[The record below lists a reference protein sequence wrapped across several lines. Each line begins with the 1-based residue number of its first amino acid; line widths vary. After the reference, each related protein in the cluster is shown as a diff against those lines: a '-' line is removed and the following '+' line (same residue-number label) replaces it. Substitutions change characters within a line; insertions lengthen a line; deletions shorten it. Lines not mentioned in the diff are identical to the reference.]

1 MRGSCNFEGPPLSI
15 LESCIKTNE
24 EKWFKLKDPSTVE
37 FPTKDKILND
47 PIYGTIRLEK
57 PLVFLIDLP
66 CFQRLRRIRQLGFT
80 DLVYP
85 GAHHTRFEHSI
96 GTAYLSKLFLSN
108 MKQYDSNLDGVISSE
123 TIVESQIASLYHDIG
138 HLPYSHVTETLLFG
152 RKEIVEIEE
161 HQKLEDA
168 KPHEILSSEF
178 VKGKYISKAIE
189 RINNELGFDLNPNSI
204 SGLILGNPPA
214 KNKQNRFL
222 GELLHGTVDVDRMDY
237 LTRDAKYTGVPF
249 GKLDLGRLVQ
259 TITVHKGYE
268 DALDLVAEIKGIQAI
283 ESLIVARTLMY
294 SSVYHHHT
302 SRAASALFQR
312 LIFDLFNKKGINH
325 CELCN
330 FDDQTLFDK
339 IESYSD
345 YADALNPFR
354 YRNIPKIAISLD
366 GRNLTDFLSFDRF
379 SEKLDLKELIQIEL
393 SIDNNV
399 LLDIPK
405 YAKYDE
411 IGMYVMSKE
420 DIRQISEFSSIAK
433 GIESN
438 KTLNWI
444 GYVFAKTDPEKIA
457 TSTKKYFKENSVG
470 ITV

>member
-1 MRGSCNFEGPPLSI
+1 LGVI
-15 LESCIKTNE
+15 DSCIKTNE

-37 FPTKDKILND
+37 FPEKDKILND
-47 PIYGTIRLEK
+47 SIYGTIRLERS
-57 PLVFLIDLP
+57 LVFLIDLP

-85 GAHHTRFEHSI
+85 GAHHSRFEHSI

-108 MKQYDSNLDGVISSE
+108 MKHYDSNLDGVISSE
-123 TIVESQIASLYHDIG
+123 TILENQIASLYHDIG
-138 HLPYSHVTETLLFG
+138 HLPFSHVTETLLFG
-152 RKEIVEIEE
+152 SKEIVEIEE
-161 HQKLEDA
+161 RQKLEDT

-189 RINNELGFDLNPNSI
+189 RLNNELDCDLNPESI
-204 SGLILGNPPA
+204 SGLILGNPPV
-214 KNKQNRFL
+214 KDKQNRFL
-222 GELLHGTVDVDRMDY
+222 GQLLHGAVDIDRIDY

-249 GKLDLGRLVQ
+249 GNLDLGRLVQ
-259 TITVHKGYE
+259 TITVHEGYE
-268 DALDLVAEIKGIQAI
+268 DALDLVVDIKGIQAI

-302 SRAASALFQR
+302 SRASSALFQR
-312 LIFDLFNKKGINH
+312 LIFDLFDKKGINP
-325 CELCN
+325 CELCT

-354 YRNIPKIAISLD
+354 YRNIPKIAIALNGS
-366 GRNLTDFLSFDRF
+366 NLVDLLSFDRF
-379 SEKLDLKELIQIEL
+379 SEKLDLKELIRIEL
-393 SIDNNV
+393 SIDRDV

-433 GIESN
+433 GIENN
-438 KTLNWI
+438 KNLSWI
-444 GYVFAKTDPEKIA
+444 GYVFAKADLEKMA
-457 TSTKKYFKENSVG
+457 TLTKKYFDENSVG
-470 ITV
+470 IKV